1 VIRPIVR
8 FRAALLGALFII
20 GALGTP
26 VADGLLFHRAG
37 SDPYAWVTHLEPL
50 GSTHHAERCAL
61 QAPAMAQREGLGSS
75 RAIRVAPPLVVRST
89 PAIAAAPAAAELIAL
104 RHSRAPPA

>member
-1 VIRPIVR
+1 VTQPVVR
-8 FRAALLGALFII
+8 LRAVLLAALFVI
-20 GALGTP
+20 GALGMP

-37 SDPYAWVTHLEPL
+37 ADPYAGVTHLEPL

-61 QAPAMAQREGLGSS
+61 VAPAMAQREGLGS
-75 RAIRVAPPLVVRST
+75 
-89 PAIAAAPAAAELIAL
+89 APALRVPAPLAVRTAPLIAEAPAPAELIAL